1 MRVQY
6 FSRYILNSEMSHL
19 EKVLWFSVIKRYC
32 FRDFTSFSVIA
43 DANKVALESYLIIH
57 VLVKAEGR
65 FCNAEIQKLVL
76 IIIIIFF
83 LNNRIP

>member
-1 MRVQY
+1 M
-6 FSRYILNSEMSHL
+6 
-19 EKVLWFSVIKRYC
+19 
-32 FRDFTSFSVIA
+32 IA

-76 IIIIIFF
+76 IIIIFF